1 VKINSNNR
9 TNETGSD
16 SNILNVRIYGA
27 DYAVRG
33 QTDVNKIKAVAEYLD
48 SKMREVDKN
57 VRVDSSLKI
66 AILASLNITYELFSE
81 KETINQLR
89 QEIDAL
95 RKQLEDKVE
104 ELNRLID
111 RQL

>member
-1 VKINSNNR
+1 M
-9 TNETGSD
+9 GSD

-27 DYAVRG
+27 DYSVRG

-48 SKMREVDKN
+48 SKMRDVDKN

-66 AILASLNITYELFSE
+66 AILASLNITYELFNE
-81 KETINQLR
+81 RVKNDALQ
-89 QEIDAL
+89 QEIETL
-95 RKQLEDKVE
+95 RRELEDKVE

>member
-1 VKINSNNR
+1 M
-9 TNETGSD
+9 GSD
-16 SNILNVRIYGA
+16 SNVLNVRIYGA

-33 QTDVNKIKAVAEYLD
+33 QTDIDKIKSVAEYLD
-48 SKMREVDKN
+48 GKMREVDKN

-81 KETINQLR
+81 KTANDALR
-89 QEIDAL
+89 QEIDTL
-95 RKQLEDKVE
+95 RRQLEDKIA